1 MKKCVLLFLLVAPIW
16 GFSQAVTPTLLGHW
30 HDETIIP
37 AFFANPYHD
46 VWGITLHETEY
57 GIITSTRGV
66 HVFDLDHISDNFEPV
81 ASGEGTDQGNIISH
95 RDAKTYQHYLYCVA
109 DEGQSALQ
117 IFDLSDLPNSIEM
130 VYESDEFV
138 RTAHNIWIDE
148 ANARLYLAGGNGFTL
163 RVLSLENPEQPALL
177 ASFPNANLQIPYVHD
192 LYVQDNIGFL
202 SVAFEGLWVVD
213 FNDPANVALVGTMTS
228 YPQQGYNH
236 SGWLSDDG
244 NYFYLCDETHGMDV
258 KIVDVQDFLE
268 MRVVSTMDAQ
278 SAPTQIPHNVIPQ
291 DDLLYVSYYYDGLQV
306 FDVSNP
312 EFPRRVAAY
321 DTYNGPDED
330 YFAGAWG
337 VYVMPSGR
345 SLISDMNSGFYVFD
359 VIDLPPNT
367 SLTPNSTAIDLC
379 VNQSTTFSVLVGE
392 DFSGPVS
399 ITTAGTDANLEVQLS
414 SNSAQP
420 GEVLEVSVTALAEGF
435 GQMTLNADDG
445 TTQSQISITSSIT
458 GLPPAATPQAPG
470 DGAVNVLL
478 SPFFFWTNGNSM
490 LSKRLELS
498 TLGGSD
504 FESGVFYET
513 SQVTNSHALPIELDE
528 NTTYYWRIVTNGE
541 CGDTFSAISSFT
553 TRMVSSSYEV
563 ADQTIEVY
571 PNPTS
576 EKLFIAFENAPTQP
590 VIIQWYNS
598 AGVLVKEEQMS
609 GLESVLELATE
620 TLPQGLYWLRL
631 SGNGVIKAERIVI
644 ER

>member
-1 MKKCVLLFLLVAPIW
+1 MKKWILLSMLFAPIF
-16 GFSQAVTPTLLGHW
+16 GFGQASQATLLGHW
-30 HDETIIP
+30 HDEAIIP

-46 VWGITLHETEY
+46 VWGITLNDTEY

-81 ASGEGTDQGNIISH
+81 ASGEGTDQGSTISH

-117 IFDLSDLPNSIEM
+117 IFDLNGLPNSIEM

-148 ANARLYLAGGNGFTL
+148 DNARLYLAGGNGFTL
-163 RVLSLENPEQPALL
+163 RVLSLANPEQPTLL

-192 LYVQDNIGFL
+192 LYVRDNIGFL
-202 SVAFEGLWVVD
+202 SVAFEGLWAVD
-213 FNDPANVALVGTMTS
+213 FSDPANVALLGTMTS

-258 KIVDVQDFLE
+258 KIVDVQDYLE

-312 EFPRRVAAY
+312 EFPRRVAEY
-321 DTYNGPDED
+321 DTYDGPDED

-359 VIDLPPNT
+359 AINVPPNT
-367 SLTPNSTAIDLC
+367 SLTPNSTELDLC
-379 VNQSTTFSVLVGE
+379 IYQSTTFSVLVGE

-399 ITTAGTDANLEVQLS
+399 ITTDGTDANLDVLLS
-414 SNSAQP
+414 SNNAQP
-420 GEVLEVSVTALAEGF
+420 GDVLEVSVTALSEGF
-435 GQMTLNADDG
+435 GQLILTADDG
-445 TTQSQISITSSIT
+445 AAQSQLSVHASVI
-458 GLPPAATPQAPG
+458 GLPPAATPQAPN
-470 DGAVNVLL
+470 DGATNVLL
-478 SPFFFWTNGNSM
+478 SPFFFWTNANTL
-490 LSKRLELS
+490 LSRRLELS
-498 TLGGSD
+498 TMGGSD
-504 FESGVFYET
+504 FDSGIFYET
-513 SQVTNSHALPIELDE
+513 AQVTNSHALPIELDE

-541 CGDTFSAISSFT
+541 CGNTYSAISSFT
-553 TRMVSSSYEV
+553 TRMVSSSNEV
-563 ADQTIEVY
+563 ASQSIEVY
-571 PNPTS
+571 PNPTK
-576 EKLFIAFENAPTQP
+576 EKLFIAFENAPAQP
-590 VIIQWYNS
+590 INIQWYNS
-598 AGVLVKEEQMS
+598 AGVLVQEEQLTS
-609 GLESVLELATE
+609 FENVFELDTE

-631 SGNGVIKAERIVI
+631 SGNGLIKTQRVVVAR
-644 ER
+644 